1 MQFSSRAATTAAATA
16 NNHFQNSSSTQVQ
29 ESTRMRVSLN
39 LASRRYV
46 ELRPLYKRLRLL
58 IGILAVVAV
67 ACWFVL
73 RTEYVR
79 AKDAQARV
87 DAIQAEVDRVQ
98 NEQRRDQAEMRQPK
112 EAGILH
118 QAQFLN
124 QLFLSKAFSWTAV
137 MIELERVL
145 PAGVQVTNID
155 PQLAKNGHVT
165 VRLRVQ
171 GQHDRAV
178 DLMRNLE
185 KSQRF
190 LLPRLTGESAE
201 NSGQN
206 SNVQNASLPG
216 TVNFEIVADYN
227 PLPLKTAKE
236 DATPMHEAASHGK
249 DATEGQSHRHHASGR
264 SATAARAP
272 HGGAQ

>member
-1 MQFSSRAATTAAATA
+1 
-16 NNHFQNSSSTQVQ
+16 
-29 ESTRMRVSLN
+29 MRVSLN
-39 LASRRYV
+39 LASRPYV

-58 IGILAVVAV
+58 IGVLALVAL

-73 RTEYVR
+73 RTEYDR

-87 DAIQAEVDRVQ
+87 DAIQAEVDRMQ
-98 NEQRRDQAEMRQPK
+98 SEQRRDQAEMQQPK

-155 PQLAKNGHVT
+155 PQLAKDGHVT

-171 GQHDRAV
+171 GQHERAV

-185 KSQRF
+185 KSRRF

-216 TVNFEIVADYN
+216 TVNFEIVANYN
-227 PLPLKTAKE
+227 PLPLKIKE
-236 DATPMHEAASHGK
+236 DGAPVKAESKSQGSDTHETHPAKH
-249 DATEGQSHRHHASGR
+249 
-264 SATAARAP
+264 RAP
-272 HGGAQ
+272 GVAKPGSSLPSSPRGGNR